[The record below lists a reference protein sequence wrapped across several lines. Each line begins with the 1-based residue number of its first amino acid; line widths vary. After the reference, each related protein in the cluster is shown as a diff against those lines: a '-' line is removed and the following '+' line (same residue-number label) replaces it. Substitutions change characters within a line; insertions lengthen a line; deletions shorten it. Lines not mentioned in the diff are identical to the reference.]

1 MAFNELLHSMEQS
14 AEEKKKDILEIARVS
29 AEETLADAHK
39 RAKAIKEELVATA
52 EEKVNVKKN
61 KSLYLLKEDI
71 KAELTRE
78 KERIFEEAFS
88 QAERMLDACRSDSRY
103 APSFANLLDQSL
115 EKLNGRIVVHV
126 DPRDEA
132 LCNKCR
138 DGSGL
143 EFDIVHDR
151 ECAGGLDAEIANKGI
166 IVRNTLE
173 SRLENARIIMRK
185 DLFGFLFGE

>member
-14 AEEKKKDILEIARVS
+14 AEEKKKDILENARIS
-29 AEETLADAHK
+29 AEDILADAEK
-39 RAKAIKEELVATA
+39 RAGAIKDELVATA
-52 EEKVNVKKN
+52 EEKLNVKKN
-61 KSLYLLKEDI
+61 KSIYLLKEDI

-88 QAERMLDACRSDSRY
+88 QAENMLDTCRSDPRY
-103 APSFANLLDQSL
+103 AESFMRLLNQSL
-115 EKLNGRIVVHV
+115 ERLDGRIVVHV

-132 LCNKCR
+132 LCKKCR
-138 DGSGL
+138 DHSGQ
-143 EFDIVHDR
+143 EFDVIPDR
-151 ECAGGLDAEIANKGI
+151 ECAGDLDAEIADKGI